1 MQYMTTAQIKCL
13 LGRYYDLP
21 EMIQQEQQLLAELER
36 EHVDAGDDPQLV
48 REIHHC
54 RRRIV
59 QRREEWN
66 WCNAA
71 LATLDR
77 AQRCLL
83 ELAYMGPK
91 DPQRRKTWTRTPSWK
106 EIVQAV
112 DYSKSRAQGKAK
124 EALEKL
130 SALSGQEATGQNC
143 GA

>member
-1 MQYMTTAQIKCL
+1 MQHMTTAQVKRL

-21 EMIQQEQQLLAELER
+21 EMIRQEQQLLAELEQER
-36 EHVDAGDDPQLV
+36 AASANDPQLL
-48 REIHHC
+48 REIQHC
-54 RRRIV
+54 RSRIV

-91 DPQRRKTWTRTPSWK
+91 DPQQRKTWTRTPSWK

-124 EALEKL
+124 EALDKL
-130 SALSGQEATGQNC
+130 CALSGQESSSQGS
-143 GA
+143 